1 MFLRLF
7 NLQLKESNNV
17 LLEAKNLS
25 EILISKGMS
34 IAIAESCTGGSLS
47 SSLTSIPGASNYFNC
62 GFITYSNE
70 SKISMLNVDPNSIK
84 HFGAVSE
91 KVASEMAMGAG
102 NNSNSN
108 LAISVTGIAGPS
120 GGTAEKPV
128 GMVCFGFYV
137 DGSVTTTTQFF
148 SGVRSEIVS
157 ESIAFALTE
166 LASKIE

>member
-1 MFLRLF
+1 MSYI
-7 NLQLKESNNV
+7 K
-17 LLEAKNLS
+17 AKKLT
-25 EILISKGMS
+25 ELLISKNMS
-34 IAIAESCTGGSLS
+34 IAVAESCTGGLLS
-47 SSLTSIPGASNYFNC
+47 SSLTSIPGASSYFNC

-70 SKISMLNVDPNSIK
+70 SKIKMLNVDSQTIEL
-84 HFGAVSE
+84 FGAVSE
-91 KVASEMAMGAG
+91 RVAYEMAVGAG
-102 NNSNSN
+102 QHSQSD

-137 DGSVTTTTQFF
+137 EGEVSTTTQFF

-166 LASKIE
+166 LKSKIG

>member
-1 MFLRLF
+1 MSY
-7 NLQLKESNNV
+7 LK
-17 LLEAKNLS
+17 AKKLT
-25 EILISKGMS
+25 ELLISKNRS
-34 IAIAESCTGGSLS
+34 IAVAESCTGGLLS
-47 SSLTSIPGASNYFNC
+47 SSLTSIPGASSYFNC

-70 SKISMLNVDPNSIK
+70 SKIKMLNVDSQTIEL
-84 HFGAVSE
+84 FGAVSE
-91 KVASEMAMGAG
+91 RVAYEMAVGAG
-102 NNSNSN
+102 QNSQSN

-137 DGSVTTTTQFF
+137 EGEVSTTTQFF

-166 LASKIE
+166 LTSKIG

>member
-1 MFLRLF
+1 MSFLKAKKLT
-7 NLQLKESNNV
+7 E
-17 LLEAKNLS
+17 LLTSKN
-25 EILISKGMS
+25 MS

-47 SSLTSIPGASNYFNC
+47 SSLTSIPGASSYFNC

-70 SKISMLNVDPNSIK
+70 SKVNMLNVDSQNIEL
-84 HFGAVSE
+84 FGAVSE
-91 KVASEMAMGAG
+91 KVAYEMAMGAG
-102 NNSNSN
+102 QNSKSH

-120 GGTAEKPV
+120 GGTPEKPV

-137 DGSVTTTTQFF
+137 DGNVTTTTQFF

-166 LASKIE
+166 LTSKIE